1 MPRAA
6 LVETTAPA
14 EVDLRDV
21 VDRVLVF
28 DRFFS
33 DTQIIL
39 LSQWALQTPHW
50 MLTNSAYNEARQ
62 AQHRIWGA
70 SYIQAWRR
78 GGWPGL
84 PPALFSVIATVCH
97 RLRVFFTEPSYI
109 GLNGQSRGQDASVHV
124 DCERDAADQ
133 LSVLIYIGED
143 TGGDLILYDKDTRTL
158 PQGRIAFRPN
168 RVVAFDGSIPHQ
180 ALAPA
185 DDRFRMSVIVR
196 GTYQFAD
203 APVRGAQP

>member
-1 MPRAA
+1 MPKAA
-6 LVETTAPA
+6 LVETPEPA
-14 EVDLRDV
+14 AADLRDII
-21 VDRVLVF
+21 DRVLVF

-33 DTQIIL
+33 DTQLVL

-50 MLTNSAYNEARQ
+50 MLTNSVYNAVRQ

-70 SYIQAWRR
+70 SYIKAWKQH
-78 GGWPGL
+78 GWPGL
-84 PPALFSVIATVCH
+84 PPVLFSAIATVSQ
-97 RLRVFFTEPSYI
+97 RLGIFFTAPTYI

-124 DCERDAADQ
+124 DCERDAPGQ

-143 TGGDLILYDKDTRTL
+143 TDGDLVLYDKDTRNQ

-180 ALAPA
+180 ALAPRN
-185 DDRFRMSVIVR
+185 DRFRMSVIVR
-196 GTYQFAD
+196 GAYECGPAAAQ
-203 APVRGAQP
+203 APPP